1 MELTLHRVWLDDAQ
15 PVVDAGIVDGRI
27 AVIQEDEL
35 APGRS
40 ALRGQN
46 AMLSSAFIDPTFTS
60 KMPSCTRFPIR
71 AARSARRSG
80 FTPASSGT

>member
-60 KMPSCTRFPIR
+60 KMLSCTRFLIE
-71 AARSARRSG
+71 AAPCARLSSSTPTSSA
-80 FTPASSGT
+80 T